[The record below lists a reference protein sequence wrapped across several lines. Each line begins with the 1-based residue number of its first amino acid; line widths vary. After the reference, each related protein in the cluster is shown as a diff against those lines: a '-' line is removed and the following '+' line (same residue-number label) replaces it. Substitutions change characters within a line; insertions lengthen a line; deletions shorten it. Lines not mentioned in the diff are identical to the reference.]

1 MKYGRVLAFAAGL
14 FSAPAFAQ
22 SRVTLCGVRDTGI
35 DYVSRSSAAGDDV
48 IRMRGITGELP

>member
-1 MKYGRVLAFAAGL
+1 MKYGRVGIRSRA

-22 SRVTLCGVRDTGI
+22 SRVALCGVRDTGI
-35 DYVSRSSAAGDDV
+35 DYVSRSSAAGDHV